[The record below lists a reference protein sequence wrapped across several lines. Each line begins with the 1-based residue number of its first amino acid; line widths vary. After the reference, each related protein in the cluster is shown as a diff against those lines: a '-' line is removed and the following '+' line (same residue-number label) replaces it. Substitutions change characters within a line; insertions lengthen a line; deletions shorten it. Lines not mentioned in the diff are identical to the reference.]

1 MKVYRDKRIISLFLF
16 PAMLLIVVFIY
27 YPLVQSVINSLYKW
41 SSFSPTKDWVGM
53 ANYTRMFTDPIMY
66 QAIWN
71 NTLYAIISI
80 ICQTGLGLVFAACL
94 EEKFMRKYQNFF
106 RTVLFLPSVIS
117 MSVIGL
123 MWQLIYN
130 PNFGLVN
137 AVIKM
142 LGYEGFNHAWLG
154 SASTALLACIF
165 VSQWQYT
172 GYIMLLDIVAIQKVP
187 QELFE
192 SATIDG
198 ANRAQIFFKITIP
211 QIKEGILV
219 STIITIIG
227 AYKVF
232 TEVYVMT
239 VGGPGRASEVLVT
252 MMYRNGFRNDEMGYA
267 SAFAIFV
274 FLITFILTV
283 LQLTVSRS
291 GKD

>member
-41 SSFSPTKDWVGM
+41 SSFSPTKDWVGF

-80 ICQTGLGLVFAACL
+80 ICQTGLGLVLAACL

-123 MWQLIYN
+123 MWQLIYS

-137 AVIKM
+137 AIIQL

-154 SASTALLACIF
+154 SATTALFACIF

-291 GKD
+291 GKE